1 MRQMCF
7 WRNLFAKQPYF
18 HINICIFVT
27 YYKCRNMRFKELYN
41 TFVLAVMAG
50 LMIGFGGV
58 IYLMCPN
65 KIVGAVLFSFGL
77 LTIICQGFALYTGR
91 IGYFRQYGLVSIL
104 TTIVGN
110 FVGTGLVALGFRLTR
125 HSVDIASVVAPKLAD
140 SSLSIFLL
148 SIGCGAMMYLAVD
161 SYRKS
166 KSWLFV
172 VMPIVVFILSGL
184 EHSIANMFYLSLAG
198 EWGIDALRITLIALV
213 GNAIGSAI
221 INSANFTI
229 KDQSAK

>member
-1 MRQMCF
+1 MGF
-7 WRNLFAKQPYF
+7 WRNLFTKRPHF
-18 HINICIFVT
+18 KVNICIFAI
-27 YYKCRNMRFKELYN
+27 YINYKKMRLRELYN
-41 TFVLAVMAG
+41 TFVLAVLAG

-65 KIVGAVLFSFGL
+65 KIVGAALFSFGL

-148 SIGCGAMMYLAVD
+148 SIGCGVMMYLAVD

-213 GNAIGSAI
+213 GNAVGSAI
-221 INSANFTI
+221 INSANFLI
-229 KDQSAK
+229 KDKSEK

>member
-1 MRQMCF
+1 
-7 WRNLFAKQPYF
+7 
-18 HINICIFVT
+18 
-27 YYKCRNMRFKELYN
+27 MRFKELYN
-41 TFVLAVMAG
+41 TFVLAILAG

-65 KIVGAVLFSFGL
+65 RMVGALLFSFGL

-91 IGYFRQYGLVSIL
+91 VGYFREYGLVSIL

-110 FVGTGLVALGFRLTR
+110 FVGTGLVGLAFRLTR
-125 HSVDIASVVAPKLAD
+125 HTVDIESVVAPKLAD
-140 SSLSIFLL
+140 SSLSVFLL
-148 SIGCGAMMYLAVD
+148 SIGCGVMMYLAVD

-184 EHSIANMFYLSLAG
+184 EHSIANMFYLTLAG
-198 EWGIDALRITLIALV
+198 AWGVDALRITLIALV
-213 GNAIGSAI
+213 GNAVGSWL
-221 INSANFTI
+221 INSANFVI
-229 KDQSAK
+229 KERDADTK

>member
-1 MRQMCF
+1 
-7 WRNLFAKQPYF
+7 
-18 HINICIFVT
+18 
-27 YYKCRNMRFKELYN
+27 MRFKELYN
-41 TFVLAVMAG
+41 TFVLAVLAG

-65 KIVGAVLFSFGL
+65 KMVGAVLFSFGL

-166 KSWLFV
+166 KSWLFIIF
-172 VMPIVVFILSGL
+172 PIVIFILSGF
-184 EHSIANMFYLSLAG
+184 EHSIANMFYLTLTDA
-198 EWGIDALRITLIALV
+198 WGLEALRLTVIGIL
-213 GNAIGSAI
+213 GNAVGSWMVNA
-221 INSANFTI
+221 ANFTL
-229 KDQSAK
+229 KEE